1 MLIKTYK
8 EKIIKETY
16 RELVTG
22 LENVKTLELYMG
34 DKQNY
39 YMCAKSFVEEG
50 EHEDVEV
57 GIILDDMNTS
67 QQNTFFWVLFGK
79 HFHDYCFSLTTDNKI
94 VIYSDKTISVRQIFL
109 ELQYLALEADAC
121 LQEDAYY
128 VE

>member
-1 MLIKTYK
+1 MIIKTYK
-8 EKIIKETY
+8 EKIIKETHH
-16 RELVTG
+16 ELVTN
-22 LENVKTLELYMG
+22 LESIKTLKLYMG
-34 DKQNY
+34 EKQNY
-39 YMCAKSFVEEG
+39 YMCAKSF

-57 GIILDDMNTS
+57 EIILDDMNTP

-94 VIYSDKTISVRQIFL
+94 VIYTDKSTTVRQIFL
-109 ELQYLALEADAC
+109 ELQYLTLEAEAC